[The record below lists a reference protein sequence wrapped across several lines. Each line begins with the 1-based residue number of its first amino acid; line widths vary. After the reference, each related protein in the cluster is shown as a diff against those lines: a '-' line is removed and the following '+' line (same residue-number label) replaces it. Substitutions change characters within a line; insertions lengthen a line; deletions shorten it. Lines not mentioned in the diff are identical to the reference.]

1 MEIVEK
7 AGFFSKLKKIISEAR
22 ATFKESGFKGVI
34 KRYGWKA
41 FAVFFTYYLI
51 RDSILYIL
59 IPYLIARGIFS

>member
-7 AGFFSKLKKIISEAR
+7 VSWCSRLKKVVTEAK

-41 FAVFFTYYLI
+41 FAAFFVYYLV
-51 RDSILYIL
+51 RDIILYIL
-59 IPYLIARGIFS
+59 IPYIIAKGIFS